1 MAPLH
6 RAAKGR
12 DWPVGGSAEGL
23 GRARRVGQLSART
36 VLSSLLLRV
45 PCGQLS
51 SAQLA
56 MKYLSSVIDAL
67 TGSRSQRSGGVY
79 SAVSTQEPSNP
90 SCYSDPIYAPTTHPS
105 GRSLNPAAAVFDRF
119 LQGRLH
125 QEKQRTKCEFEI
137 TTYVLFVLV
146 SEQVAFPPSC
156 VVVLSSFK

>member
-6 RAAKGR
+6 RAATGR

-23 GRARRVGQLSART
+23 GPARRSAQRSAC
-36 VLSSLLLRV
+36 VIIASACAVR
-45 PCGQLS
+45 

-125 QEKQRTKCEFEI
+125 QEKQRNKCEFQF
-137 TTYVLFVLV
+137 TSYVLVVLV
-146 SEQVAFPPSC
+146 S
-156 VVVLSSFK
+156 

>member
-1 MAPLH
+1 MSDTDVSTT
-6 RAAKGR
+6 RYQVY
-12 DWPVGGSAEGL
+12 DSVI
-23 GRARRVGQLSART
+23 RRVNGGAPPSRGERTRLAGGRQRWRTRSCASAQRSDC
-36 VLSSLLLRV
+36 VIIIASACAVR
-45 PCGQLS
+45 

-137 TTYVLFVLV
+137 TSYVLVVLV
-146 SEQVAFPPSC
+146 S
-156 VVVLSSFK
+156 